1 VIHFW
6 ICGEIPDLPQVPT
19 SGKLAP
25 VHDVLTAGPVAATD
39 LPRLQVRAKF
49 FFEGENKFYLQ
60 GVTYGPFRPAT
71 EGGINLP

>member
-1 VIHFW
+1 M
-6 ICGEIPDLPQVPT
+6 
-19 SGKLAP
+19 
-25 VHDVLTAGPVAATD
+25 HDVISAEPVAATD

-71 EGGINLP
+71 EGGINLPSTEKVAIDFKLMRRAGH